1 MNTTILSVTP
11 LAVPLYVVTGVLFI
25 AGLAKLRSPSATAGS
40 LRELNVPSP
49 LLAAR
54 LLGAYEVVLAAV
66 AILTGH
72 PLAWAGVGLSYLGF
86 TGFVWWALGDSSR
99 VGSCGCFGRE
109 DTPATTGHLIFN
121 AVASAIALLSVLT
134 PVELSSFEGSAFEA
148 FLTVVLV
155 AVAVVLS
162 IVALTLLPRTLAATK
177 SGSQPMVTQFALTS
191 NGPKE

>member
-1 MNTTILSVTP
+1 M
-11 LAVPLYVVTGVLFI
+11 
-25 AGLAKLRSPSATAGS
+25 
-40 LRELNVPSP
+40 
-49 LLAAR
+49 
-54 LLGAYEVVLAAV
+54 
-66 AILTGH
+66 
-72 PLAWAGVGLSYLGF
+72 
-86 TGFVWWALGDSSR
+86 WWALGDSSR

-177 SGSQPMVTQFALTS
+177 SDSQPMVTQFALTS